1 MYCFFALFSRLF
13 LPRFLFSSSL
23 INLTLAF
30 QQLFALKGSQ
40 YPQCLAVLEAVA
52 EPNHVLEG
60 LALEL
65 LPTLIAQLQNVSHV
79 VGELVL
85 LLLSEQGFQLIRSW
99 SSIPECQ

>member
-1 MYCFFALFSRLF
+1 MTGRLF
-13 LPRFLFSSSL
+13 GGLESDLRACVSGLG
-23 INLTLAF
+23 LAF

-40 YPQCLAVLEAVA
+40 YPQCFAVLEAVA
-52 EPNHVLEG
+52 VPNHVLEG

-65 LPTLIAQLQNVSHV
+65 LPTLIAQLPNVSHG